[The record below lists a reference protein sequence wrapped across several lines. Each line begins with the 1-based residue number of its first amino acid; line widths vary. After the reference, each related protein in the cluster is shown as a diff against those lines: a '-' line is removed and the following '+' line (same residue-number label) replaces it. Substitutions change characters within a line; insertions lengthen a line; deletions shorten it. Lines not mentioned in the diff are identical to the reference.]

1 MGNEPYHEMNRPTA
15 MPHLVNAFNRMVQ
28 LLADNG
34 LQNDIKVLE
43 SFTKLKFT
51 ISNVKLIAGIFL
63 NDKLIKRLTFYRT
76 MPLRDRDQTENKSL

>member
-63 NDKLIKRLTFYRT
+63 TDKLIKRLTFYRT
-76 MPLRDRDQTENKSL
+76 MPFRDRDQTENKSL

>member
-43 SFTKLKFT
+43 SFRKLKFT

-63 NDKLIKRLTFYRT
+63 TDKLIKRLTFYRT